1 MAPNHNHSGVAQ
13 SSGTRRNTRTSRRLR
28 KRAGV
33 SGSSTG
39 NSPSKRGRAQN
50 VSNNNTRR
58 RQNTAVNRRNSRII
72 LSDSSSSDEEIL
84 DLSGDRPLTRST
96 RRAVRQNAASV
107 SGTVAR
113 RQNNNTF
120 GERNLSANSPAPRHS
135 RLGMEDVFDAG
146 FLDEV
151 PSTPRVR
158 CISFQSSPDS
168 TPERDVTQ
176 LVSSDAQL
184 SPLLTAPSQRTTRSR
199 SSNESDG
206 ITERG
211 IMGIRVLPVTLGES
225 FGNAGDSYSAESPI
239 GRRRRKRVVR
249 RVSLQSTPDASPER
263 PGHSSRSAS
272 VEIVNEVRIVPEAS
286 RSLRGSN
293 SRRTIVNDDSSVV
306 AEEVPVL
313 PVTPSAQPQRRRR
326 SLSHNGARTD
336 EAGSDHRGS
345 AALSEE
351 SAFIVDLTTAP
362 SVAAEH
368 SQRISPGY
376 SSAQTVRVAESPIAR
391 PGLPPDSNPLL
402 RPTPGQLR
410 ISMSGIAA
418 LNMRGRVLLSDDE
431 ESHNV
436 HTGRM
441 ATARAT
447 DTSVGRNANIRRS
460 QSALNED
467 SRRAAG
473 NANSLRG
480 IALDAL
486 AQVSPRTRMTIEA
499 ALMDDNPATTADE
512 SPPRYMRRA
521 TRPQRAVAIRAAELA
536 RRNRNLAASIL
547 GQLPREANSDSW
559 RRPAVVIDFNLASSS
574 DSDSSA

>member
-263 PGHSSRSAS
+263 P
-272 VEIVNEVRIVPEAS
+272 
-286 RSLRGSN
+286 
-293 SRRTIVNDDSSVV
+293 